1 MRKVCALLLLAFYV
15 SSVNYAQTVSGIV
28 TDQKTFE
35 KLIGVNIIT
44 EDGKGTATDIFG
56 KYSLQLDEG
65 THQITF
71 RYIGYKDV
79 VKEIILKNGERKTI
93 DIKLFAASEQ
103 LSTVVVSAG
112 KFEQKLEEIT
122 ISMEVLK
129 PSLIENKNTTN
140 IQTKLGWNYFHLG
153 QYNQAISIFNQELR
167 NNSSWS
173 SIYEGLGWSYL
184 NLKKLTQ
191 SRASFLK
198 AIKLQPL
205 NNSAHIGLNQSKKI
219 AVKEKLKAKEKTINR
234 TLF

>member
-1 MRKVCALLLLAFYV
+1 MNNTQSDIFFYLLFYFLSCRNFFGRYMRKVCALLLLAFYV

-93 DIKLFAASEQ
+93 DIKLFASSEQ

-122 ISMEVLK
+122 ISM
-129 PSLIENKNTTN
+129 
-140 IQTKLGWNYFHLG
+140 
-153 QYNQAISIFNQELR
+153 
-167 NNSSWS
+167 
-173 SIYEGLGWSYL
+173 
-184 NLKKLTQ
+184 
-191 SRASFLK
+191 
-198 AIKLQPL
+198 
-205 NNSAHIGLNQSKKI
+205 
-219 AVKEKLKAKEKTINR
+219 
-234 TLF
+234 